1 VTTIMLEVPTR
12 LKPMIPAIEK
22 MLKDVDAR
30 CARSADGRTFDSAA
44 FEENV
49 REDTA
54 AIELGAMAVALA
66 ALDVDSRHVM
76 IGGVLHSRVGRHET
90 TFHTQV
96 GDAPVTRS
104 LYRKAGERNGRVVDP
119 VALRSGC
126 VAGEWLPGAARQM
139 AFLLQ
144 QGTAREAEQTAKQL
158 GRLPYSRCSFD
169 RVGHAVGAR
178 YLEQHE
184 SIEQALIEQ
193 FELPDGARG
202 VSVSVDRISVPIE
215 EPRPRPVG
223 RPHHNAPRRP
233 CTRAWRM
240 AYCGTVTIHDAHGEA
255 LHTIRYGTMPKGNER
270 ALVESMA
277 SDVLALLEQ
286 NSNLKIS
293 LLCDGAPEM
302 WNLLD
307 TEFDR
312 ESFGRRTI
320 HRRVDFWHL
329 IEKLAAAAEVLHGK
343 DAAHHRKR
351 WAIRLLNS
359 ETAALAILGEL
370 RRGGREYVRVGDA
383 CPVHDA
389 ITYLENHGDK
399 MNYANARAL
408 GLPIGSGQVEAT
420 CKSLFAL
427 RFKRPGSRWKQDT
440 GEHVVHLRALAL
452 SDRWDHAMDITLR
465 APRLRIREAA

>member
-1 VTTIMLEVPTR
+1 MTTIMLEVPTR

-22 MLKDVDAR
+22 MLKDADAR

-44 FEENV
+44 FEATM
-49 REDTA
+49 RDDAA
-54 AIELGAMAVALA
+54 AIELGAMAIALA
-66 ALDVDSRHVM
+66 ALDVDARYVT

-96 GDAPVTRS
+96 GDVPIVRS
-104 LYRKAGERNGRVVDP
+104 IYRKAGERNGRVVDP

-126 VAGEWLPGAARQM
+126 IAGEWLPGAARQM
-139 AFLLQ
+139 SFLLQ

-178 YLEQHE
+178 YLEQRE
-184 SIEQALIEQ
+184 SVEQTLIEQ
-193 FELPDGARG
+193 FELPDDARG
-202 VSVSVDRISVPIE
+202 VSVSIDRISVPME
-215 EPRPRPVG
+215 ERRSRPAGRPR
-223 RPHHNAPRRP
+223 RDAPKRP

-240 AYCGTVTIHDAHGEA
+240 AYCGTVTIHDSHGEA
-255 LHTIRYGTMPKGNER
+255 LHTIRYGTMPQGDEQ
-270 ALVESMA
+270 ALVEAMA

-286 NSNLKIS
+286 NSNLKVS

-307 TEFDR
+307 AAFDR

-329 IEKLAAAAEVLHGK
+329 VEKLAPAAEVIFGSE
-343 DAAHHRKR
+343 AAHHRKR

-359 ETAALAILGEL
+359 ETAAVAILGEL
-370 RRGGREYVRVGDA
+370 RRSDRDRVRVGA
-383 CPVHDA
+383 ECPVHDA

-399 MNYANARAL
+399 MNYADARER

-427 RFKRPGSRWKQDT
+427 RFKRPGSRWKQNT
-440 GEHVVHLRALAL
+440 GEHIVHLRALAL

-465 APRLRIREAA
+465 APKLRIHKAA

>member
-1 VTTIMLEVPTR
+1 MLEVPLR

-22 MLKDVDAR
+22 LLKDVDAR
-30 CARSADGRTFDSAA
+30 CARSADGRTFDSSA
-44 FEENV
+44 FEALV
-49 REDTA
+49 REDA
-54 AIELGAMAVALA
+54 SAIELGAMTITLA
-66 ALDVDSRHVM
+66 SLDVDAPHVM
-76 IGGVLHSRVGRHET
+76 IGGELHSRVVRHET

-104 LYRKAGERNGRVVDP
+104 LYRKVGERNGRVVDP
-119 VALRSGC
+119 VAVRAGC
-126 VAGEWLPGAARQM
+126 IAGEWLPGAAKQM

-144 QGTAREAEQTAKQL
+144 RGTAREAEQTATQL

-178 YLEQHE
+178 YLEQRE
-184 SIEQALIEQ
+184 SVEQELIEQ
-193 FELPDGARG
+193 FKLPDGARG
-202 VSVSVDRISVPIE
+202 VSVSIDRISVPIE
-215 EPRPRPVG
+215 EPKPRPAGRPR
-223 RPHHNAPRRP
+223 RDAPKRP

-240 AYCGTVTIHDAHGEA
+240 AYCGTVTMHDRRGES
-255 LHTIRYGTMPKGNER
+255 LHTIRYGTMPQGDEG

-286 NSNLKIS
+286 KSDLKVS
-293 LLCDGAPEM
+293 LLCDGAPEL

-307 TEFDR
+307 AEFDR

-329 IEKLAAAAEVLHGK
+329 VEKLAAAAEVIYG
-343 DAAHHRKR
+343 DEAAHHRKR

-359 ETAALAILGEL
+359 ETAATTILGEL
-370 RRGGREYVRVGDA
+370 RRSERDEIRVGDT

-389 ITYLENHGDK
+389 ITYIENHGDK
-399 MNYANARAL
+399 MNYADARER

-427 RFKRPGSRWKQDT
+427 RFKRPGSRWKHET
-440 GEHVVHLRALAL
+440 GEHIVHLRALAL
-452 SDRWDHAMDITLR
+452 SDRWDHAIDITLR
-465 APRLRIREAA
+465 APRLRIRKAA

>member
-1 VTTIMLEVPTR
+1 VATIIVEVPER
-12 LKPMIPAIEK
+12 LKAAAPAIQK
-22 MLKDVDAR
+22 LLRDALVR
-30 CARSADGRTFDSAA
+30 CERASDGRSFDSAA
-44 FEENV
+44 FEALV
-49 REDTA
+49 RDDCG
-54 AIELGAMAVALA
+54 AIERAVLGATLA
-66 ALDVDSRHVM
+66 ALDVDAPHIT
-76 IGGVLHSRVGRHET
+76 IGGVPHARVGRHET
-90 TFHTQV
+90 TFMTQTGGV
-96 GDAPVTRS
+96 AVMRS
-104 LYRKAGERNGRVVDP
+104 VYRKLGERNGRVVDP
-119 VALRSGC
+119 VAVRAGC
-126 VAGEWLPGAARQM
+126 VAGEWLPGTAREM

-144 QGTAREAEQTAKQL
+144 QGTAREAEQTATQL

-184 SIEQALIEQ
+184 SVEQQLIEQ
-193 FELPDGARG
+193 FELPEGARG
-202 VSVSVDRISVPIE
+202 VSVSLDRISVPIE
-215 EPRPRPVG
+215 EPRARPAG
-223 RPHHNAPRRP
+223 RPRRGAPKRP
-233 CTRAWRM
+233 CAREWRM
-240 AYCGTVTIHDAHGEA
+240 AYCGTVTIHEGRGEA
-255 LHTIRYGTMPKGNER
+255 LHTIRYGTMPQGDER

-286 NSNLKIS
+286 RSDLTIS
-293 LLCDGAPEM
+293 LLCDGAPEL

-307 TEFDR
+307 AEFDR

-329 IEKLAAAAEVLHGK
+329 VEKLAAAAAVIYGDE
-343 DAAHHRKR
+343 AAHHRKR
-351 WAIRLLNS
+351 WALRLLNAEKAS
-359 ETAALAILGEL
+359 SAILGEL
-370 RRGGREYVRVGDA
+370 RRSGRERVRVGDA

-399 MNYANARAL
+399 MNYAAARKR

-427 RFKRPGSRWKQDT
+427 RFKRPGSRWKHRT

-465 APRLRIREAA
+465 APPLRIRRAA